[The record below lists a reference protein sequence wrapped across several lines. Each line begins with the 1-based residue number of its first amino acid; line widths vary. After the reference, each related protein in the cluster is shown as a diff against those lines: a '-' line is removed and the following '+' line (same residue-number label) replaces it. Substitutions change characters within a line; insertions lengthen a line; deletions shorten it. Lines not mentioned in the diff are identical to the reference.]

1 MEAFDDDIGPSVVL
15 ASPGMMQSGLSRELF
30 EKWCTNKR
38 NGVILAGYAVEGK
51 FALVIESFTKVIEE
65 HLRIRSKQS
74 RTRLLPC
81 PAKNCLEK
89 CKSSKCPFRRMRT
102 TDKYLVSIRNLNYNR
117 VPSKNLYVK

>member
-51 FALVIESFTKVIEE
+51 FALLKNHIN
-65 HLRIRSKQS
+65 IRQRNTCASDQN
-74 RTRLLPC
+74 RTRRDRNYVRPET
-81 PAKNCLEK
+81 AFKNA
-89 CKSSKCPFRRMRT
+89 S
-102 TDKYLVSIRNLNYNR
+102 R
-117 VPSKNLYVK
+117 VHVFFGACGLQTNIW

>member
-74 RTRLLPC
+74 RTRLLLC
-81 PAKNCLEK
+81 PAKNCL
-89 CKSSKCPFRRMRT
+89 
-102 TDKYLVSIRNLNYNR
+102 
-117 VPSKNLYVK
+117 